1 MSIASPT
8 EARIEKSA
16 LTGRII
22 IAALAANRTIGL
34 NNAIPWRL
42 PEDLKRFKAL
52 TIGHTIIMG
61 RKTWES
67 LGRPLPQRRHIV
79 ISRNPDYVASG
90 VEVAHS
96 LAAALR
102 ACAEDKTAFI
112 IGGAEIY
119 AQALACAD
127 RLELTEIRSDFMG
140 DAWFPEFDRELWREV
155 RRESHATD
163 SGLGYDFVRYERRQS
178 S

>member
-1 MSIASPT
+1 MS
-8 EARIEKSA
+8 E
-16 LTGRII
+16 RII

-79 ISRNPDYVASG
+79 ISRNPDYAAPG
-90 VEVAHS
+90 IEVAHS
-96 LAAALR
+96 LAAAVR
-102 ACAEDKTAFI
+102 VCAEETTVFI

-127 RLELTEIRSDFMG
+127 RLELTEIRSDFVG
-140 DAWFPEFDRELWREV
+140 DAWFPEFDRGLWRETQ
-155 RRESHATD
+155 RESHETD
-163 SGLGYDFVRYERRQS
+163 SGLAYDFVRYERKPT
-178 S
+178 